1 MRKYNLFLSLLMV
14 MLLSVGNV
22 WAAEMAVDFESATS
36 AYTDWTITTIVTQ
49 QTNSGV
55 SAHGG
60 SYFGSTNSKETGSIV
75 TKNKVNPSSITFY
88 VSKLSTNTNAGS
100 VWKIEVSSDNS
111 TWTQVGDDQA
121 AASGI
126 TKGTWT
132 EVTRDLSSYSDVY
145 VRVSY
150 SGTTATR
157 CIDDLVLTTASGG
170 SDPVAVTG
178 VTLNKSELSL
188 EVDESETLTA
198 TITPNNATN
207 KNISWE
213 SSNTA
218 VATVTNGVVTAVA
231 EGSATITVTT
241 EDGSFTDE
249 CAVTITAAAP
259 AVEFVKF
266 SGDIEEGDYVI
277 YYGGKVVKNIVA
289 SNRLSYD
296 EVTPVNNKIKNPS
309 DAIIWHIAPAET
321 EGYWTLYNENVSK
334 YAVCTNSNNQANLNA
349 TATANAL
356 VTVSEVSEGSYEI
369 LSKARQDASSNNYY
383 FRNNGTYGF
392 AFYAS
397 GTGGA
402 LTLYKNASAAPAV
415 AKPTISGDENF
426 VTSTTVTI
434 SHADADHIYYTTN
447 GDAPTTSS
455 TEYSAPFLLTNTAT
469 VKAIAVKGSDESA
482 AAEKT
487 FTKATVLS
495 VAEAR
500 AAIDAGGDLTNKYVA
515 GIISQIDS
523 YNSTYNSITYWIS
536 DDGTTTDQLEV
547 YSGLAGVV
555 KAQFE
560 SVNDLAVGDD
570 VTVKGTLKKYNS
582 VYEFDKNNTIE
593 AYRPIARL
601 AWSAASF
608 EADLSGSNTFPT
620 LTKPNGI
627 TVSYSSSDPT
637 KAEINASTGAITLNA
652 EGSTTITATFAGNAT
667 YKANSASYT
676 LTVANSVVRGTI
688 TYNVDGGSAIDALA
702 DQTALPD
709 PLPTTTKAG
718 KNFGGWFT
726 DSQKTIPAVAGAAI
740 EGDITL
746 YAKWLNPYT
755 VAEAKTVVGNNTT
768 GIANQYVA
776 GIISQIDS
784 YNGTYHSITYWI
796 SADGTTTDQLEVYSG
811 LIGNAAT
818 ALGKEQFSAKTDL
831 EVGDEVVVTGTLKK
845 FNDIYEFDKNNTI
858 YSFSRKAS
866 AGLVYATTAVNKVV
880 GDAAFVNELTNPN
893 SVDVTYAT
901 SDDQVAEVANDGTV
915 TIIGAGSATI
925 SASFAGNA
933 TYKAAVV
940 SYTLTVSATTD
951 TRKEANGPAE
961 FTATS
966 GDLDPAD
973 ITYEAFKGGAN
984 NDPAIYNSGIRLYQ
998 ISGSN
1003 TFGGFITLTAKAGCT
1018 IDEVQITTT
1027 SKYATTVA
1035 YSVDGNENL
1044 LKSES
1049 VAASSSYTTGTGLNV
1064 SSVNIL
1070 NVGTGSNGRLE
1081 IASIKVYY
1089 TGEPAAIDHYELG
1102 GTYQTAFMQ
1111 DEEFNHT
1118 GLIVY
1123 AVYDALGENKV
1134 DITSMCTFSEP
1145 DMSTTGEKTIEITYN
1160 EAVVISYTINVA
1172 ADSRKVA
1179 ESPVTFTTVSG
1190 DMTPNDITFAS
1201 NQGGASTAPANYN
1214 NGIRLYQAPSADA
1227 IGGFITL
1234 KAKKG
1239 CTIDQVKITTT
1250 NTYATTVAY
1259 SVDGNENLLGSESV
1273 AKSSDYST
1281 PSGLNV
1287 ESVNIVNKG
1296 TGSSGRLEI
1305 ASIKVWYTGDPLAVD
1320 HYILGGTYETTFEQF
1335 GTFSYEGLTVTAAY
1349 DELETIT
1356 EAVTGFTVEADL
1368 STAGAQKA
1376 EVMLNSVKIAEYDIT
1391 VTESPKEDPALA
1403 YSPASVVLTLGDA
1416 LSAPTFS
1423 NTHNVSPIT
1432 YSSDKPAVATV
1443 DADGNIA
1450 LAGGCGTAVIT
1461 ASFAGDDDYI
1471 DSEATFTI
1479 TVNEPAEDL
1488 SGTWALVTDAEQLA
1502 AGKKIVI
1509 AYCGLDGDYL
1519 VAKTMG
1525 AQNTNNRAAVESSTK
1540 TATDYTSLTLGP
1552 GTKVF
1557 TLVDAGEG
1565 KFAIKASNGKYL
1577 TSATSGTS
1585 NNLLEAA
1592 DYSLDNAKWTISIS
1606 NEVASI
1612 VAAAGNK
1619 TVMQYNS
1626 SNTLF
1631 SCYVSAN
1638 QKPVRIYMLQEDT
1651 PEPPTPDWTEVR
1663 SELTIGKHYTICL
1676 KKKITA
1682 VNGATFWTIG
1692 KHTAHKVAYLE
1703 EAQLPL
1709 TAGEPFIFQAT
1720 ADKLEVVYEGEDVDN
1735 PVTVEGNALRGT
1747 FEDMDAAALAA
1758 ACTNMYML
1766 SNNQICSVT
1775 HNNGNFLSAFRAY
1788 IDDDAMIDVS
1798 SAPQPVPGRKV
1809 KSVPMQGNV
1818 ATGIDETHTSMQA
1831 TKMLIDGQLFIICG
1845 EKMYDVTGSLVK

>member
-1 MRKYNLFLSLLMV
+1 MRKNKLFLSLLMV

-22 WAAEMAVDFESATS
+22 WADPAAVGTTLFSEDFSGYAKDAVPSGSVTTATGRVVYGGANVTYACTDGNGTKPGATKIYNEATGGGTAPEILVGKYGSGGSTGGSFSVSGIPSGGAKAITVSYTQNKQKLKVAISGTGYTSDGIDAKPADVGTVSFDITVADGADATFALTFSAYSSNVRVDDILVTVKTAGEGGAPVTPTCAIPTFDPEDGETFTDDIDVEIACETDGATIYYTTNGSNPTTSSNVYSSALNFTATTTLKAMAVKAGYDNSAVAAAT
-36 AYTDWTITTIVTQ
+36 YTKVVPF
-49 QTNSGV
+49 S
-55 SAHGG
+55 
-60 SYFGSTNSKETGSIV
+60 GSILEIV
-75 TKNKVNPSSITFY
+75 KGDFTTSSY
-88 VSKLSTNTNAGS
+88 DDNAGDHE
-100 VWKIEVSSDNS
+100 K
-111 TWTQVGDDQA
+111 
-121 AASGI
+121 SGI
-126 TKGTWT
+126 TFTTAKVYQSGGGIQFQKTNGLLYNKT
-132 EVTRDLSSYSDVY
+132 DLGEIAKIEITT
-145 VRVSY
+145 VSGKSNNLVVY
-150 SGTTATR
+150 SGTTENPT
-157 CIDDLVLTTASGG
+157 SG
-170 SDPVAVTG
+170 AVTG
-178 VTLNKSELSL
+178 STSGSVTTYTFAAGKGFFAIKCNSTGASN
-188 EVDESETLTA
+188 VDPIKIYYT
-198 TITPNNATN
+198 
-207 KNISWE
+207 
-213 SSNTA
+213 
-218 VATVTNGVVTAVA
+218 
-231 EGSATITVTT
+231 SAT
-241 EDGSFTDE
+241 
-249 CAVTITAAAP
+249 
-259 AVEFVKF
+259 
-266 SGDIEEGDYVI
+266 
-277 YYGGKVVKNIVA
+277 
-289 SNRLSYD
+289 
-296 EVTPVNNKIKNPS
+296 PS
-309 DAIIWHIAPAET
+309 SVD
-321 EGYWTLYNENVSK
+321 
-334 YAVCTNSNNQANLNA
+334 
-349 TATANAL
+349 
-356 VTVSEVSEGSYEI
+356 
-369 LSKARQDASSNNYY
+369 
-383 FRNNGTYGF
+383 
-392 AFYAS
+392 
-397 GTGGA
+397 
-402 LTLYKNASAAPAV
+402 
-415 AKPTISGDENF
+415 KPTISGTESF

-455 TEYSAPFLLTNTAT
+455 AEYTAPFSLTNTAT
-469 VKAIAVKGSDESA
+469 VKAIAVKGSDVSAVAEKAFTKVEVLESLA
-482 AAEKT
+482 ELKAKNTGSSYLLNLTDAIVTLVDGNNAFIEDATAGALIYFSGHGYAAGDKLNGLYEVTTATYQGKFEITEMTAQDGATKTADAEIPVTTLTIAQLAANFAANESKRIKIVGVNVTDAIANNDRNGQISDGANTFALYAGKNGVTAAENANIDVIGYPT
-487 FTKATVLS
+487 FFSEAHQFNVWAQADITVN
-495 VAEAR
+495 EKE
-500 AAIDAGGDLTNKYVA
+500 NP
-515 GIISQIDS
+515 
-523 YNSTYNSITYWIS
+523 
-536 DDGTTTDQLEV
+536 E
-547 YSGLAGVV
+547 LAYDP
-555 KAQFE
+555 ASE
-560 SVNDLAVGDD
+560 
-570 VTVKGTLKKYNS
+570 
-582 VYEFDKNNTIE
+582 TIE
-593 AYRPIARL
+593 QGD
-601 AWSAASF
+601 AWSAPALTNPHSVTISSYASNN
-608 EADLSGSNTFPT
+608 ESVA
-620 LTKPNGI
+620 
-627 TVSYSSSDPT
+627 TVSDAGVIALAGGLGT
-637 KAEINASTGAITLNA
+637 AV
-652 EGSTTITATFAGNAT
+652 ITAHFNGDATYNAGNAT
-667 YKANSASYT
+667 Y
-676 LTVANSVVRGTI
+676 TI
-688 TYNVDGGSAIDALA
+688 TVEEADARNNA
-702 DQTALPD
+702 VSPAAF
-709 PLPTTTKAG
+709 TTTSG
-718 KNFGGWFT
+718 N
-726 DSQKTIPAVAGAAI
+726 
-740 EGDITL
+740 
-746 YAKWLNPYT
+746 LN
-755 VAEAKTVVGNNTT
+755 
-768 GIANQYVA
+768 
-776 GIISQIDS
+776 
-784 YNGTYHSITYWI
+784 
-796 SADGTTTDQLEVYSG
+796 
-811 LIGNAAT
+811 
-818 ALGKEQFSAKTDL
+818 
-831 EVGDEVVVTGTLKK
+831 
-845 FNDIYEFDKNNTI
+845 
-858 YSFSRKAS
+858 
-866 AGLVYATTAVNKVV
+866 
-880 GDAAFVNELTNPN
+880 
-893 SVDVTYAT
+893 
-901 SDDQVAEVANDGTV
+901 
-915 TIIGAGSATI
+915 
-925 SASFAGNA
+925 
-933 TYKAAVV
+933 
-940 SYTLTVSATTD
+940 
-951 TRKEANGPAE
+951 
-961 FTATS
+961 
-966 GDLDPAD
+966 PAD
-973 ITYEAFKGGAN
+973 ITYASYQGGSSTA
-984 NDPAIYNSGIRLYQ
+984 PAIYNDGIRLYQ
-998 ISGSN
+998 ISGTN
-1003 TFGGFITLTAKAGCT
+1003 DFGGFVTITAKAGCT

-1035 YSVDGNENL
+1035 YSKDGNENL
-1044 LKSES
+1044 LGEES
-1049 VAASSSYTTGTGLNV
+1049 VAKSGSYTTGTGLNV

-1070 NVGTGSNGRLE
+1070 NLGTGSEGRLE

-1089 TGEPAAIDHYELG
+1089 TGEAATIDHYELG

-1160 EAVVISYTINVA
+1160 EAVVISYKINVA

-1179 ESPVTFTTVSG
+1179 ESPATFTTVSG

-1214 NGIRLYQAPSADA
+1214 DGIRLYQISGTNTF
-1227 IGGFITL
+1227 GGFITL
-1234 KAKKG
+1234 TAKAG

-1250 NTYATTVAY
+1250 NSYATTVAY

-1287 ESVNIVNKG
+1287 GSVNIVNKG

-1305 ASIKVWYTGDPLAVD
+1305 ASIKVWYTGDALAVD
-1320 HYILGGTYETTFEQF
+1320 HYILGGTYATEFEQYGEF
-1335 GTFSYEGLTVTAAY
+1335 NYEGLTVTAAY
-1349 DELETIT
+1349 DAGETIT

-1368 STAGAQKA
+1368 STAGAAKA
-1376 EVMLNSVKIAEYDIT
+1376 NVMLNSVKIAEYDIT
-1391 VTESPKEDPALA
+1391 VTASAKEDPALA

-1450 LAGGCGTAVIT
+1450 LAGDCGTAVIT